1 MFSKLYNKI
10 KSFLQRTVEMGSKLQ
25 LGKGL
30 KIETQEQKNVMTPCS
45 LPFWFLTPM
54 VLVAIFCNQCV
65 YPVLGLFA
73 LYLLFF
79 VALYIYHAIRNPKML
94 QSEKY
99 QIEYHKIMLM
109 QESKNPIHVEAHSLV
124 ESTPNE
130 NPPALLE
137 TDDKGDKV

>member
-1 MFSKLYNKI
+1 
-10 KSFLQRTVEMGSKLQ
+10 
-25 LGKGL
+25 
-30 KIETQEQKNVMTPCS
+30 
-45 LPFWFLTPM
+45 
-54 VLVAIFCNQCV
+54 
-65 YPVLGLFA
+65 
-73 LYLLFF
+73 
-79 VALYIYHAIRNPKML
+79 ML